1 MAQTLVRDVN
11 IVIIR
16 TPDLAAARAFYGDV
30 LGLAIEEESP
40 VFLFVGPV
48 DGQGAAFGVGIGEAS
63 AAGAEVWWRVDDTD
77 ALHAALV
84 ARGVRIT
91 AEPKDEPFGR
101 SLSFADP
108 AGNILHAYQP
118 PR

>member
-1 MAQTLVRDVN
+1 MAQTLVRELN
-11 IVIIR
+11 IVILHTSDI
-16 TPDLAAARAFYGDV
+16 AAARAFYGDT
-30 LGLAIEEESP
+30 LGLTIENETST
-40 VFLFVGPV
+40 FLLIQPV
-48 DGQGAAFGVGIGEAS
+48 DGQGASLGVSAGEAS
-63 AAGAEVWWRVDDTD
+63 ATGAEIWWRVEDTN

-108 AGNILHAYQP
+108 AGNILHAFQP
-118 PR
+118 SR